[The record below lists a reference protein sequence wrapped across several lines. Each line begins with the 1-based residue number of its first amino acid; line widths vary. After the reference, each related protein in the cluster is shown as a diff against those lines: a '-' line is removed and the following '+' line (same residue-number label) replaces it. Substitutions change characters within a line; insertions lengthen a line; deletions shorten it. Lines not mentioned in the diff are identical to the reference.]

1 MIKEIINKIKTEGF
15 IQFIKFGMVG
25 ALNTVLS
32 YLINNGCY
40 YFLHLHEQIC
50 NIIAFII
57 TVTISYFL
65 NNKYVFN
72 GGKYNIKSYLKV
84 VVSYSFTGLFLSA
97 VLLHVEERIFGIPNF
112 IATFM
117 NLVITIPVN
126 FLLNKFW
133 AFRKKD
139 KKDEDK
145 KN

>member
-1 MIKEIINKIKTEGF
+1 MIKKIKKIIKKDG
-15 IQFIKFGMVG
+15 IVQFIKFGMVG
-25 ALNTVLS
+25 ALNTILS

-65 NNKYVFN
+65 NNRYVFD
-72 GGKYNIKSYLKV
+72 GGKYSVKSYLKV
-84 VVSYSFTGLFLSA
+84 VASYSFTGLFLSA
-97 VLLHVEERIFGIPNF
+97 VLLYVEERIFGIPNY

-117 NLVITIPVN
+117 NLVITVPVN

-133 AFRKKD
+133 AFKK
-139 KKDEDK
+139 KKE
-145 KN
+145 N

>member
-1 MIKEIINKIKTEGF
+1 MVNKIKEKLKKDGI

-25 ALNTVLS
+25 ALNTILS

-65 NNKYVFN
+65 NNKYVFD
-72 GGKYNIKSYLKV
+72 GGKYNIKSYFKV

-97 VLLHVEERIFGIPNF
+97 ALLYVEERIFGIPNF
-112 IATFM
+112 IATLM

-133 AFRKKD
+133 AFKKRT
-139 KKDEDK
+139 KS
-145 KN
+145 